1 MHSPLHV
8 FGLSPLPQAL
18 AQAKTAIL
26 GMEGVPPSR
35 FGLSS
40 LGIFFPR
47 FALAT
52 WLGRRPGGDRV
63 LVTSLFNHTQTPI
76 SEGWSVRRTR
86 VRDFR
91 GRRMTY
97 DSHNG
102 TDFTCPVGTTVVA
115 PAPGRVVR
123 VSNEFHRGGLKVII
137 DHGDGLMTTSNH
149 LMTALVAPGQR
160 VSRGEPVARSGA
172 SGIDCVAAFPW
183 NSPHVHF
190 NTWLGGVAV
199 DPFDPDPVLC
209 LWRGG
214 QSPGPARPVPDEPA
228 PGPSQWHRPGI
239 EALIASCRNREIR
252 AELDAAADD
261 DLRAGNAVF
270 YRNYFPALFAHE
282 NRVMEFDAVRAQR
295 LDLPFSDF
303 SGIVFADTL

>member
-1 MHSPLHV
+1 MQNPLDV
-8 FGLSPLPQAL
+8 FGLSPLPRAL
-18 AQAKTAIL
+18 AQARTALL

-35 FGLSS
+35 FGMSS

-47 FALAT
+47 LAVET

-63 LVTSLFNHTQTPI
+63 LVTNLFNHTQTPI
-76 SEGWSVRRTR
+76 ADGWSVRKTQN
-86 VRDFR
+86 RDFR

-102 TDFTCPVGTTVVA
+102 TDFTCPVGTTVTA
-115 PAPGRVVR
+115 PAPGLVVR
-123 VSNEFHRGGLKVII
+123 VSSEFHRGGLKVVI

-149 LMTALVAPGQR
+149 LMKALVAPGQR
-160 VSRGEPVARSGA
+160 VTRGEPIALSGA

-190 NTWLGGVAV
+190 NTWLGGVPV
-199 DPFDPDPVLC
+199 DPFDADPTLC

-214 QSPGPARPVPDEPA
+214 QSPGPAGPLPDESEPA
-228 PGPSQWHRPGI
+228 PTRWHRAGV
-239 EALIASCRNREIR
+239 EALIASCQNAGMR
-252 AELDAAADD
+252 AELDGLGDD
-261 DLRAGNAVF
+261 DLRAANAVF
-270 YRNYFPALFAHE
+270 YRNYFPTLFAGGVDVVGAPVE
-282 NRVMEFDAVRAQR
+282 RTQR

-303 SGIVFADTL
+303 SGLVFADSL